1 MPEEPCQCPDC
12 QRFYREHD
20 RLIREFP
27 TLRQQQE
34 LNWAALQSFR
44 TLSGRVLEDLQKQ
57 QGARQQQDQA
67 AANARGPA
75 ASADESSDGLQ
86 QAMADLEN
94 INAHL
99 FSIEALMERVF
110 DVRVPEEIEQ
120 KFRELAGELA
130 PDPLNVDRLRL
141 NRLLHQTPDL
151 PRPQL
156 KQASRCVADKG
167 GQSFPPR
174 PFGITTVE
182 KSPHQ
187 DKAVASS

>member
-57 QGARQQQDQA
+57 QNARQQQDEA

-75 ASADESSDGLQ
+75 ASAEESSDGLQ

-151 PRPQL
+151 PDR
-156 KQASRCVADKG
+156 S
-167 GQSFPPR
+167 
-174 PFGITTVE
+174 
-182 KSPHQ
+182 
-187 DKAVASS
+187 

>member
-20 RLIREFP
+20 RLIRENP

-34 LNWAALQSFR
+34 LSWAALQAFR

-57 QGARQQQDQA
+57 H
-67 AANARGPA
+67 GPRA
-75 ASADESSDGLQ
+75 GDGQVHATPVGSADEPTDSLQ
-86 QAMADLEN
+86 QAMADMEN

-99 FSIEALMERVF
+99 FSIEALMERIF

-151 PRPQL
+151 PDR
-156 KQASRCVADKG
+156 S
-167 GQSFPPR
+167 
-174 PFGITTVE
+174 
-182 KSPHQ
+182 
-187 DKAVASS
+187 

>member
-57 QGARQQQDQA
+57 QGLRQQPEQGASPAVSGA
-67 AANARGPA
+67 AT
-75 ASADESSDGLQ
+75 DESPDALQ

-99 FSIEALMERVF
+99 FSIEALMERGF

-120 KFRELAGELA
+120 KFREHAGELA

-151 PRPQL
+151 PDR
-156 KQASRCVADKG
+156 S
-167 GQSFPPR
+167 
-174 PFGITTVE
+174 
-182 KSPHQ
+182 
-187 DKAVASS
+187 

>member
-20 RLIREFP
+20 RLIRESP

-44 TLSGRVLEDLQKQ
+44 TLSGRVLEDLQKHQ
-57 QGARQQQDQA
+57 NSRQQQDQ
-67 AANARGPA
+67 PA
-75 ASADESSDGLQ
+75 AGVSAGASTEESGDSLQ

-151 PRPQL
+151 PDR
-156 KQASRCVADKG
+156 S
-167 GQSFPPR
+167 
-174 PFGITTVE
+174 
-182 KSPHQ
+182 
-187 DKAVASS
+187 

>member
-20 RLIREFP
+20 RLIRENP

-44 TLSGRVLEDLQKQ
+44 TLAGRVMEELQKQ
-57 QGARQQQDQA
+57 QDA
-67 AANARGPA
+67 AEAQGGPVAQVPA
-75 ASADESSDGLQ
+75 AELATAGKADEGSPAGDAIQ

-99 FSIEALMERVF
+99 FSIEALMERIF
-110 DVRVPEEIEQ
+110 DVRVPDEVEQ

-130 PDPLNVDRLRL
+130 PDPLNADRLRL

-151 PRPQL
+151 PDR
-156 KQASRCVADKG
+156 G
-167 GQSFPPR
+167 
-174 PFGITTVE
+174 
-182 KSPHQ
+182 
-187 DKAVASS
+187 

>member
-57 QGARQQQDQA
+57 QSARQQQDQA

-75 ASADESSDGLQ
+75 ASADESSEGLQ

-130 PDPLNVDRLRL
+130 PDPLNIDRLRL

-151 PRPQL
+151 PDR
-156 KQASRCVADKG
+156 S
-167 GQSFPPR
+167 
-174 PFGITTVE
+174 
-182 KSPHQ
+182 
-187 DKAVASS
+187 